1 MPRPTPG
8 NEANT
13 ADNARGNAGEEP
25 EEYPFMQVEEFC
37 RKPCEQSRSPE
48 L

>member
-1 MPRPTPG
+1 MLRPTPG

-13 ADNARGNAGEEP
+13 TNHTRAKAGEEP
-25 EEYPFMQVEEFC
+25 EEHPFMQVEEFC
-37 RKPCEQSRSPE
+37 CKPRARSRSPE